1 MSEAAVT
8 HASDPRRRRERRL
21 MMACA
26 VVGLTLVVIGI
37 RFHFLPDRARSF
49 FGLPAAEA
57 LAGLHSVVAI
67 RDVWLGLL
75 AIGLAAMHEWRALAL
90 WLGLGML
97 VCFADA
103 ALVAAA
109 GGKVPAITFHTVSGL
124 FCGALAIAT
133 WRAGLTPKG

>member
-1 MSEAAVT
+1 MAVASEA
-8 HASDPRRRRERRL
+8 RQRRERRL
-21 MMACA
+21 MIMCA
-26 VVGLTLVVIGI
+26 LVGLTLVVIGI
-37 RFHFLPDRARSF
+37 RFHISPERARLF

-67 RDVWLGLL
+67 RDLWLGLL
-75 AIGLAAMHEWRALAL
+75 AIALAALREWRALAI
-90 WLGLGML
+90 WLGLGVL

-124 FCGALAIAT
+124 VCGALAIAT
-133 WRAGLTPKG
+133 WRAGQAPKG